1 MHCLAKYL
9 TSICTVASFVVSVLF
24 SLSLN
29 SFAYAEEVVDVQH
42 VIEKWDRL
50 KARVKAIKIPK
61 DETIQVIYRKE
72 PFDYVETVGVLS
84 EPGQLPLR
92 GVAFD
97 LVKSRVVVIQNLFGT
112 AGAKLSSHAE
122 LQFKKMLRRLLP
134 RQSLQKSFE
143 LEVVGFTD
151 IQNFGDAFSHKNC
164 NFKEPR
170 NNACLGLARANNT
183 TDTLVDYV
191 RGTLGS
197 PLPIIKKYDPDPL
210 MHNLNIR
217 SDGKIWKA
225 TGAGETAEKISK
237 LFSFQL
243 RSEKVYT
250 SEDIRKIRADAQK
263 IIKRMGSDFEMLLQP
278 FRCAIVIAW
287 RS

>member
-1 MHCLAKYL
+1 MRYL
-9 TSICTVASFVVSVLF
+9 GRLLFLIVLITF
-24 SLSLN
+24 SLGFGHS
-29 SFAYAEEVVDVQH
+29 SYVWAEERHDMEK
-42 VIEKWDRL
+42 VIAKWDQL
-50 KARVKAIKIPK
+50 KRRVKAIKIPK
-61 DETIQVIYRKE
+61 DETIQVVYRKE
-72 PFDYVETVGVLS
+72 PFEFVETVEVLS
-84 EPGQLPLR
+84 QPGQLPLR

-112 AGAKLSSHAE
+112 AGAQLSPHAE
-122 LQFKKMLRRLLP
+122 LQFKKMLRSLLP

-151 IQNFGDAFSHKNC
+151 IQNFGSAFTHKNC
-164 NFKEPR
+164 NFESPR

-183 TDTLVDYV
+183 TATLSEYV
-191 RGTLGS
+191 RGTLGA

-217 SDGKIWKA
+217 SEGKIWKA
-225 TGAGETAEKISK
+225 TGAGVTAEKISK
-237 LFSFQL
+237 LFSFKL
-243 RSEKVYT
+243 RSENVY
-250 SEDIRKIRADAQK
+250 SGEDIRKIRADAQK
-263 IIKRMGSDFEMLLQP
+263 IIKRMGSDFEALLQP

>member
-1 MHCLAKYL
+1 MHCLVKY
-9 TSICTVASFVVSVLF
+9 VASVFLITGFLNF
-24 SLSLN
+24 SYS
-29 SFAYAEEVVDVQH
+29 SFASAEESVEIQQ
-42 VIEKWDRL
+42 VIEKWDAL
-50 KARVKAIKIPK
+50 KERVKAIKIPK
-61 DETIQVIYRKE
+61 DETIQVVYRKE
-72 PFDYVETVGVLS
+72 PFEYVETVEVLPGS
-84 EPGQLPLR
+84 GQLPLR

-97 LVKSRVVVIQNLFGT
+97 LVESRVVVIQNLFGT
-112 AGAKLSSHAE
+112 AGAELSPHAE
-122 LQFKKMLRRLLP
+122 LQFKKMLRSLLP
-134 RQSLQKSFE
+134 RKSLQKSFE

-151 IQNFGDAFSHKNC
+151 IQNFGDAFSHKDC
-164 NFKEPR
+164 DFKVPR

-183 TDTLVDYV
+183 TSTLTDYV

-225 TGAGETAEKISK
+225 TGAGDTAQQISK
-237 LFSFQL
+237 LFSL
-243 RSEKVYT
+243 KMRSDKTY
-250 SEDIRKIRADAQK
+250 SEDDIKKIRAEAQK
-263 IIKRMGSDFEMLLQP
+263 VIKRMGSNFEALLQP

>member
-1 MHCLAKYL
+1 MHCLVKYL
-9 TSICTVASFVVSVLF
+9 ASVFLITGFLNFSYSSFVS
-24 SLSLN
+24 
-29 SFAYAEEVVDVQH
+29 AEESVGIQQ
-42 VIEKWDRL
+42 VIEKWDAL
-50 KARVKAIKIPK
+50 KERVKAIKIPK
-61 DETIQVIYRKE
+61 DETIQVVYRKE
-72 PFDYVETVGVLS
+72 PFEYVETVEVLPGS
-84 EPGQLPLR
+84 GQLPLR

-97 LVKSRVVVIQNLFGT
+97 LVESRVVVIQNLFGT
-112 AGAKLSSHAE
+112 AGAELSPHAE
-122 LQFKKMLRRLLP
+122 LQFKKMLRSLLP
-134 RQSLQKSFE
+134 RKSLQKSFE

-151 IQNFGDAFSHKNC
+151 IQNFGDAFSQKNC
-164 NFKEPR
+164 DFKVPR

-183 TDTLVDYV
+183 TSTLTDYV

-225 TGAGETAEKISK
+225 TGAGDTAQQISK
-237 LFSFQL
+237 LFSL
-243 RSEKVYT
+243 KMRSDKTY
-250 SEDIRKIRADAQK
+250 SEDDIKKIRAEAQK
-263 IIKRMGSDFEMLLQP
+263 VIKRMGSNFEALLQP